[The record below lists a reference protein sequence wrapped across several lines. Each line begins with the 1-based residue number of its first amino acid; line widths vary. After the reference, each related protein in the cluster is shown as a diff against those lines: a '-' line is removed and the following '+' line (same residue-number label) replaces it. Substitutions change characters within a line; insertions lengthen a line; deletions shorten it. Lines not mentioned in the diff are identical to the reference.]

1 MAKVEA
7 LIEGGKASPAPPL
20 GPSLSQLKV
29 NIPKVIEEINKK
41 TEMFRGMQV
50 PIKVIVDDK
59 TKEFTVEVGTPPV
72 SAMIKKELKLQKLAG
87 LGKEESGR
95 PAPTVGDIKIVQIVK
110 IANAKEKIAGDL
122 KSKVKQIVGTCK
134 SVGVT
139 VEGKNPKEVIKE
151 IDEGKYDDQLK

>member
-20 GPSLSQLKV
+20 GPSLSQMKV
-29 NIPKVIEEINKK
+29 NIPKVIEEINRK
-41 TEMFRGMQV
+41 TEIFKGMQV
-50 PIKVIVDDK
+50 PIKVIIDDK

-95 PAPTVGDIKIVQIVK
+95 PAPIVGDIKIDQIVK
-110 IANAKEKIAGDL
+110 IAHAKESIAGDL
-122 KSKVKQIVGTCK
+122 KARVKQIVGTCK
-134 SVGVT
+134 SCGVT
-139 VEGKNPKEVIKE
+139 VEGKSPKDVIRE
-151 IDEGKYDDQLK
+151 IDEGKYDEKIK